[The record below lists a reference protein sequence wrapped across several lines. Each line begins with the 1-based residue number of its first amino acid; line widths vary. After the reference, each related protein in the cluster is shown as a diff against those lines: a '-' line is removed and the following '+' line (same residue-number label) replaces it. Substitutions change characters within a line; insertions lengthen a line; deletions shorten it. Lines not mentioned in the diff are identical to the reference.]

1 MKKNR
6 SEKAFNEFMTLFM
19 EMYNKHFPLELK
31 QNKSKINKTK
41 SPWMTKCILKSV
53 RNKNKLYRAFLMNPN
68 DKDRQKY
75 RKYKNK
81 LNHIMKVAKKMHYEE
96 QLTMHKQNS
105 KLVWKTLNQILNK
118 SNTQ

>member
-1 MKKNR
+1 
-6 SEKAFNEFMTLFM
+6 M
-19 EMYNKHFPLELK
+19 EIYNKHFPLELK

-53 RNKNKLYRAFLMNPN
+53 RKKNKLYRAFLMNPN

-75 RKYKNK
+75 TKYKNK
-81 LNHIMKVAKKMHYEE
+81 LNHIIKVAKKMHYERTTSYA
-96 QLTMHKQNS
+96 QT
-105 KLVWKTLNQILNK
+105 KLKNGLEDTQ